1 MISTQAEMY
10 DCVYFVRRQ
19 GMGGFHRQVTL
30 AGDLRAGCLNVAN
43 GAWTQG
49 GKILG
54 TDKMGS
60 GHKLRRRKL
69 GTEAI
74 RPKLCGKISGGKD
87 ERSILPED
95 HSIPILLIVNI
106 FRPVWFLAIFN

>member
-60 GHKLRRRKL
+60 GHKEEYIGNRQNWVW
-69 GTEAI
+69 TQ
-74 RPKLCGKISGGKD
+74 GG
-87 ERSILPED
+87 E
-95 HSIPILLIVNI
+95 N
-106 FRPVWFLAIFN
+106 

>member
-1 MISTQAEMY
+1 MCDYVRFFPRQGTGG
-10 DCVYFVRRQ
+10 FRRQ
-19 GMGGFHRQVTL
+19 VIL

-60 GHKLRRRKL
+60 GHKEEYIGNRQN
-69 GTEAI
+69 GVWTQ
-74 RPKLCGKISGGKD
+74 GG
-87 ERSILPED
+87 E
-95 HSIPILLIVNI
+95 N
-106 FRPVWFLAIFN
+106 